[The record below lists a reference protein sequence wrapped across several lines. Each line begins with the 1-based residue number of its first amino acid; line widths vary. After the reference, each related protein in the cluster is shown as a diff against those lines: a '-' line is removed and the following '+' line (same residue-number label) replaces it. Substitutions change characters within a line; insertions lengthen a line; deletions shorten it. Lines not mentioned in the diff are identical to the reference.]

1 MDAQACTEAEKLASS
16 APGAKYEPGV
26 YGVFGVFVGY
36 ITVLTFGT
44 LTDFS
49 VERME
54 RTMNI
59 AVVVGFAVP
68 YACFWLLSRR
78 NLKALKAEY

>member
-1 MDAQACTEAEKLASS
+1 MDAKACTEAEKLAPY
-16 APGAKYEPGV
+16 APSAKYELGV
-26 YGVFGVFVGY
+26 YGSFGVFAGY

-44 LTDFS
+44 LTDFP

-78 NLKALKAEY
+78 HLKA